1 MPVKN
6 NREYRNLAEV
16 LAPSE
21 DEKIV
26 RGYATTFDE
35 AYRLYN
41 DDSVEIWEVVD
52 KNAFQNTDTSDVIFQ
67 YDHSGRVFAR
77 KSNNTLVL
85 RSDEHGLYI
94 EADLGGTQI
103 GRELFEEIKGGY
115 TNKMSFGF
123 TVADDVWDRR
133 NEDGKEISTRRITAI
148 GKLYDV
154 SAVSIPANNAT
165 EISVRSLTD
174 GEIERLKAER
184 LEREKK
190 EALERKRA
198 ELIARCKNEN

>member
-1 MPVKN
+1 MPQKN
-6 NREYRNLAEV
+6 DREYRNLTEI

-26 RGYATTFDE
+26 RGYATTFNE
-35 AYRLYN
+35 AYRLYK
-41 DDSVEIWEVVD
+41 DDTMELWEVVD
-52 KNAFQNTDTSDVIFQ
+52 QNAFANTDTSDVIMQ
-67 YDHSGRVFAR
+67 YDHEGRVFAR
-77 KSNNTLVL
+77 TKNNTLNL
-85 RSDEHGLYI
+85 RSDEHGLLI
-94 EADLGGTQI
+94 EANLGGTQL
-103 GRELFEEIKGGY
+103 GRELYEEIKGGY

-123 TVADDVWDRR
+123 TVAEDSWERR
-133 NEDGKEISTRRITAI
+133 TEDGKEISTRRINSI

-165 EISVRSLTD
+165 EISVRSLAD
-174 GEIERLKAER
+174 GEIEKLKAER